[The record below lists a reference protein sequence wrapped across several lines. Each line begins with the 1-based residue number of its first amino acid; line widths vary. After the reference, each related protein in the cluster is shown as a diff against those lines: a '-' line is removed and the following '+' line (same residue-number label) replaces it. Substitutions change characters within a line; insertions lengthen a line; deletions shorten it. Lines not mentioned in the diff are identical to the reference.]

1 MRGKINM
8 KRERNMKLKN
18 FAYISSLCVFGLVA
32 NAQDY
37 KIGASLLTQQH
48 PFYVELTDA
57 MKAEAV
63 EKGIDLKVA
72 IANQDLNKQLADIQD
87 FIVQDVDAII
97 LSPVDSK
104 GVGGALARAQKAG
117 IPIFTVDISAEASD
131 IVAHIATDNYGGG
144 EIAGELMGQLLEGK
158 GEVAIIHYPTV
169 QSVIDRVD
177 GFSKVIA
184 EKYPDI
190 KIVDIQPGITRPE
203 ALSATQ
209 NMLQAHPD
217 IAGIFGFG
225 DDAALAA
232 TVAVNTAK
240 KQDQVQIIGFDG
252 LEEARNAVDKEKAFV
267 AVIRQFPRQ
276 MGATAIDVAV
286 DYLNGEKVENY
297 IPIVPGVYPKQ

>member
-1 MRGKINM
+1 MKI
-8 KRERNMKLKN
+8 KYL
-18 FAYISSLCVFGLVA
+18 AYTLGLYSVFFSVA
-32 NAQDY
+32 QATEY

-48 PFYVELTDA
+48 PFYVELSDA
-57 MKAEAV
+57 MKEQAV
-63 EKGIDLKVA
+63 QKNVNLKVS

-104 GVGGALARAQKAG
+104 GVGGALARAKKAG
-117 IPIFTVDISAEASD
+117 IPVFTVDISAEGSD
-131 IVAHIATDNYGGG
+131 VVAHIATDNYGGG
-144 EIAGELMGQLLEGK
+144 EIAGELMGEFLGGK

-177 GFSKVIA
+177 GFSKVLD

-209 NMLQAHPD
+209 NMLQAHPN
-217 IAGIFGFG
+217 IEGIFGFG

-240 KQDQVQIIGFDG
+240 KENQVKIIGFDG
-252 LEEARNAVDKEKAFV
+252 LEEARNAVDSEKAFV
-267 AVIRQFPRQ
+267 AVIRQFPGK
-276 MGATAIDVAV
+276 MGATSIDVAV
-286 DYLNGEKVENY
+286 DYLKGEKVENY
-297 IPIVPGVYPKQ
+297 IPILPGVYPNP

>member
-1 MRGKINM
+1 
-8 KRERNMKLKN
+8 MKLKHL
-18 FAYISSLCVFGLVA
+18 AYTLSLCTVLGSTA
-32 NAQDY
+32 YAKDY

-57 MKAEAV
+57 MKAEAA
-63 EKGIDLKVA
+63 EKNVNLKVS

-87 FIVQDVDAII
+87 FITQDVDAII

-104 GVGGALARAQKAG
+104 GVGGALARAKKAG
-117 IPIFTVDISAEASD
+117 IPVFTVDISAEESD
-131 IVAHIATDNYGGG
+131 VVSHIATDNYGGG
-144 EIAGELMGQLLEGK
+144 EIAGNLMGKFLEGK
-158 GEVAIIHYPTV
+158 GEVVVIHYPTV

-177 GFSKVIA
+177 GFSKVLD

-209 NMLQAHPD
+209 NMLQAHPN
-217 IAGIFGFG
+217 IQGIFGFG

-240 KQDQVQIIGFDG
+240 KQDQIKIIGFDG
-252 LEEARNAVDKEKAFV
+252 LEEARNAVDKEKAFA
-267 AVIRQFPRQ
+267 AVIMQYPRK
-276 MGATAIDVAV
+276 MGATAVNAAI
-286 DYLNGEKVENY
+286 DYLSGKEVENY
-297 IPIVPGVYPKQ
+297 IPIIPGVYPEQ

>member
-1 MRGKINM
+1 M
-8 KRERNMKLKN
+8 KYFKHLTC
-18 FAYISSLCVFGLVA
+18 ALSLCAVGLAA

-48 PFYVELTDA
+48 PFYVDLTDA
-57 MKAEAV
+57 MKAEA
-63 EKGIDLKVA
+63 EKQNVDLKVS

-87 FIVQDVDAII
+87 FITQDVDAII

-104 GVGGALARAQKAG
+104 GVGGALARAKKAG
-117 IPIFTVDISAEASD
+117 IPVFTVDISADGSD
-131 IVAHIATDNYGGG
+131 VVSHVATDNYGGG
-144 EIAGELMGQLLEGK
+144 EIAGDLMGQFLGGK
-158 GEVAIIHYPTV
+158 GEVAVIHYPTV

-177 GFSKVIA
+177 GFSKVLN

-190 KIVDIQPGITRPE
+190 EIVDIQPGITRPE

-217 IAGIFGFG
+217 ITGIFGFG

-240 KQDQVQIIGFDG
+240 KQDQVKIIGFDG

-267 AVIRQFPRQ
+267 AVIRQYPDK
-276 MGATAIDVAV
+276 MGATALNAAV
-286 DYLNGEKVENY
+286 DYLNGKEVEAY
-297 IPIVPGVYPKQ
+297 IPIVPGVYPEQ

>member
-1 MRGKINM
+1 
-8 KRERNMKLKN
+8 MKLKY
-18 FAYISSLCVFGLVA
+18 FPYLLSLCVFGLTA

-57 MKAEAV
+57 MKAEAIKRNV
-63 EKGIDLKVA
+63 DLKVS

-97 LSPVDSK
+97 LSPVDSN
-104 GVGGALARAQKAG
+104 GVGGALARAKKAG
-117 IPIFTVDISAEASD
+117 IPIFTVDISADDSD
-131 IVAHIATDNYGGG
+131 VIAHIATDNYGGG
-144 EIAGELMGQLLEGK
+144 EIAGDLMGKLLNGK

-177 GFSKVIA
+177 GFTKVLN
-184 EKYPDI
+184 EKYPNI

-209 NMLQAHPD
+209 NMLQSHPN
-217 IAGIFGFG
+217 IKGIFGFG

-240 KQDQVQIIGFDG
+240 KEDKIKIIGFDG
-252 LEEARNAVDKEKAFV
+252 LKEARNAVDNEKAFA
-267 AVIRQFPRQ
+267 AVIRQYPSK
-276 MGATAIDVAV
+276 MGSTAINVAV
-286 DYLNGEKVENY
+286 DYLNGEKVESY
-297 IPIVPGVYPKQ
+297 IPITPAVYPEQ

>member
-1 MRGKINM
+1 MKI
-8 KRERNMKLKN
+8 KYFTYAL
-18 FAYISSLCVFGLVA
+18 SLCAVFGSA
-32 NAQDY
+32 AYGKEY

-57 MKAEAV
+57 MKAEALDKNV
-63 EKGIDLKVA
+63 ELKVS

-87 FIVQDVDAII
+87 FIVQEVDAII

-117 IPIFTVDISAEASD
+117 IPVFTVDISAEGSSV
-131 IVAHIATDNYGGG
+131 ISHIATDNYGGG
-144 EIAGELMGQLLEGK
+144 EIAGDLMGQFLGGK
-158 GEVAIIHYPTV
+158 GEVVVIHYPTV

-177 GFSKVIA
+177 GFSKVLT

-209 NMLQAHPD
+209 NMLQAHPN
-217 IAGIFGFG
+217 IQGVFGFG

-240 KQDQVQIIGFDG
+240 KQDQIKIIGFDG
-252 LEEARNAVDKEKAFV
+252 LEEARNAVDKEKAFA
-267 AVIRQFPRQ
+267 AVIMQYPGK
-276 MGATAIDVAV
+276 MGATAINAAI
-286 DYLNGEKVENY
+286 DYLDGKEVESY
-297 IPIVPGVYPKQ
+297 IPIVPGVYPEQ